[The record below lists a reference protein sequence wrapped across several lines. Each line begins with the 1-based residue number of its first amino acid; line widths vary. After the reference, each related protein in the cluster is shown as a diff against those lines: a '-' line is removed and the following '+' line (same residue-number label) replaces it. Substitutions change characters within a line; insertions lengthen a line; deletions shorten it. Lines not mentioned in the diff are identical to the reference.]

1 MPPTEFPDPSPE
13 TRPTD
18 APAPLPSRRGG
29 GGAEPVSGALAPPPH
44 FIDGRVVVVEADP
57 KWPYL
62 FQREADRIRGALD
75 ATAVSVEHVGSTAV
89 PGLCAKPCVDVLLT
103 VPHPA
108 DEDAYLPPL
117 ERAGYALAHR
127 EPEAEEHRMLRGPD
141 VNTNVH
147 VYGPKAAE
155 AERLLL
161 FRDRLRA
168 DAADRERYEHLK
180 RELAQRRWESVQ
192 AYADAK
198 SDVVEEIVA
207 RARESVATPAE

>member
-1 MPPTEFPDPSPE
+1 M
-13 TRPTD
+13 
-18 APAPLPSRRGG
+18 
-29 GGAEPVSGALAPPPH
+29 
-44 FIDGRVVVVEADP
+44 IVEADP

-62 FQREADRIRGALD
+62 FQREADRIREALG

-103 VPHPA
+103 VPDPG
-108 DEDAYLPPL
+108 EEEAYVPPL
-117 ERAGYALAHR
+117 ERAGYAVAHR
-127 EPEAEEHRMLRGPD
+127 EPEAEGHRLLRGPD

-147 VYGPKAAE
+147 VYGPGAAE

-168 DAADRERYEHLK
+168 DPADREHYAQVK
-180 RELAQRRWESVQ
+180 TELVQRRWESVQ

-198 SDVVEEIVA
+198 ADTVDEILA
-207 RARESVATPAE
+207 RAREARARASTAAPAE